1 MEVIRQVENFILQ
14 YEPLQ
19 RMYQVTDGSDI
30 SFWMDSHDKDKLNN
44 LSNFKFKKECEKI
57 ILNSLLEF

>member
-1 MEVIRQVENFILQ
+1 MTVIREVDQFKLL

-19 RMYQVTDGSDI
+19 RMYQITDGSDI
-30 SFWMDSHDKDKLNN
+30 SFWFDSHTKDNLIK
-44 LSNFKFKKECEKI
+44 LSNFKFKKECEKM